1 LTTYIL
7 HLIST
12 ILAIQKLKNH
22 KIMNIIIIGCG
33 YVGVAIAEKWK
44 KESHFVTATT
54 TTPDRIAELEQIANQ
69 GIILKGDNLE
79 ALKTAIKDQEIILL
93 MISPGKDRSL
103 ETYQKTYLETAQNL
117 VKAVKNSPTV
127 KQIIY
132 TSSYGIIGDHK
143 GNWIEENIEIKPSS
157 ERNKILA
164 DTEQILLSLNG
175 KTNFN
180 NSLKVCILRLAGIYG
195 KNRELLKYF
204 QSWAGTTRETDGEE
218 YSNWIHLEDIVNAL
232 ELIRLKQLE
241 GMYHLGNDF
250 PLKKKVLFDQMCEK
264 HGLVKVNWSS
274 PSTIPYPHNLRLSN
288 KKIKAEGLVLKYP
301 QTMV

>member
-1 LTTYIL
+1 
-7 HLIST
+7 
-12 ILAIQKLKNH
+12 
-22 KIMNIIIIGCG
+22 MNIIIVGCG
-33 YVGVAIAEKWK
+33 YVGVAIAEKWR

-54 TTPDRIAELEQIANQ
+54 TTPNRIAELEKIANQ

-79 ALKTAIKDQEIILL
+79 SLETAIKDQEVILL
-93 MISPGKDRSL
+93 MISPGKDRSI

-132 TSSYGIIGDHK
+132 TSSYGIIGDQK
-143 GNWIEENIEIKPSS
+143 GNWVDETIAIKPNN
-157 ERNKILA
+157 ERNQILA

-175 KTNFN
+175 QINFN
-180 NSLKVCILRLAGIYG
+180 NPLKVCILRLAGIYG

-241 GMYHLGNDF
+241 GIYHLGNDF
-250 PLKKKVLFDQMCEK
+250 PLKKKVLFDRFCEK
-264 HGLVKVNWSS
+264 YRIAKINWTS
-274 PSTIPYPHNLRLSN
+274 PSAIPYPHNLRLSN
-288 KKIKAEGLVLKYP
+288 QKIKAEGLRLKYP
-301 QTMV
+301 ETMV